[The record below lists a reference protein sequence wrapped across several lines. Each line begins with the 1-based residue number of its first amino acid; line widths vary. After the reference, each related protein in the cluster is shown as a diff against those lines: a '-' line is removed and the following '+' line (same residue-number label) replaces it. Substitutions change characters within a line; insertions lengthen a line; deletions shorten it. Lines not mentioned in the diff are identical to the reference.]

1 MKILITESQSDDLI
15 KSILKQNGIKV
26 VFGYKNRSY
35 GNPGIQYDS
44 VHVFFNFSN
53 LDQEVRNVH
62 FETSEYWGRGLKVIG
77 IKSHGDFTSVI
88 DEFKYLPKNLV
99 YDYFIS
105 RAKDYVEKI
114 LPFEH

>member
-53 LDQEVRNVH
+53 LDQKLRNVH
-62 FETSEYWGRGLKVIG
+62 FETRGYKVIG
-77 IKSHGDFTSVI
+77 IESHGDFTSVI

>member
-15 KSILKQNGIKV
+15 KSILKQNNIVEV
-26 VFGYKNRSY
+26 VFGYINRSY
-35 GNPGIQYDS
+35 DNHGKQYDS
-44 VHVFFNFSN
+44 VYVFFNFSN
-53 LDQEVRNVH
+53 LEQKEIRVH
-62 FETSEYWGRGLKVIG
+62 FETRGYKVIG
-77 IKSHGDFTSVI
+77 VESHGDFTSVI
-88 DEFKYLPKNLV
+88 DDFKYLPKNLV

>member
-15 KSILKQNGIKV
+15 KSILKQNDIKV
-26 VFGYKNRSY
+26 VFGYINRSY
-35 GNPGIQYDS
+35 GNYGKQYDS

-53 LDQEVRNVH
+53 LDQKERNVH
-62 FETSEYWGRGLKVIG
+62 FETKGDKVIG
-77 IKSHGDFTSVI
+77 IESHGDFTSVI

>member
-15 KSILKQNGIKV
+15 KSILKQNGIKI
-26 VFGYKNRSY
+26 VFGYKTRNY
-35 GNPGIQYDS
+35 GNHGTFYDS
-44 VHVFFNFSN
+44 VYIFFNFSN
-53 LDQEVRNVH
+53 LDQKERNVY
-62 FETSEYWGRGLKVIG
+62 FETRGNKVIG
-77 IKSHGDFTSVI
+77 LESHGDFTSVI

-105 RAKDYVEKI
+105 RAKTYLEKI

>member
-1 MKILITESQSDDLI
+1 MKIILTESQSDDLI

-44 VHVFFNFSN
+44 VYIFFNFSN
-53 LDQEVRNVH
+53 LEQKERNVH
-62 FETSEYWGRGLKVIG
+62 FETRGYKVIG
-77 IKSHGDFTSVI
+77 IESHGNFTTVI
-88 DEFKYLPKNLV
+88 DDFKYLPKDLV
-99 YDYFIS
+99 TDYFIS
-105 RAKDYVEKI
+105 RAKTYVEKI

>member
-1 MKILITESQSDDLI
+1 MKILITESQSDNLI

-35 GNPGIQYDS
+35 GNHGKQYDS
-44 VHVFFNFSN
+44 VYIFFNFSN
-53 LDQEVRNVH
+53 LDQKERNVH
-62 FETSEYWGRGLKVIG
+62 FETRGYKVIG
-77 IKSHGDFTSVI
+77 IESHGDFTSVI
-88 DEFKYLPKNLV
+88 DEFKYLPKDLV

-105 RAKDYVEKI
+105 RAKTYVEKI